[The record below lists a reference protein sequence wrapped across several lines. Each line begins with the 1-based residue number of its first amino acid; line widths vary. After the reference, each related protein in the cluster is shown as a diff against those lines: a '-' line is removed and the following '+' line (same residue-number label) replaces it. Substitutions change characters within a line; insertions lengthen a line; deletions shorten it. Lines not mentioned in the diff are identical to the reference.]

1 MLNKKTQ
8 AGSLPANNTP
18 LLKRFFLKSYSSA
31 IAAIV
36 ILTVIF
42 TISSDSFLSAYN
54 IFNLSRTSAIYGFIG
69 ASQLILMVIGDMNLG
84 IGGVGAMTTVVMGS
98 ALVDFGASPPVAIAL
113 CLITAALCGL
123 IIGLMVVKL
132 RLSPW
137 IITLAMNFVFN
148 GLAIGYTHG
157 YPYAVPTSMTWV
169 GRSKIFSWFSFLAL
183 MILIF
188 VIVLY
193 VMFQHTKFGR
203 NILAVGGNRTAAR
216 LSGIN
221 VDGTI
226 IACNILSCL
235 FASIAAIL
243 WACRTGT
250 VSPNTGADWMM
261 YSIAV
266 CAIGGIP
273 LNGGSFTALGFYCGS
288 WILTM
293 VRNGL
298 TMMNV
303 DVYYEQVFLGI
314 IILVA
319 VSVESVRQRVAE
331 KMK

>member
-1 MLNKKTQ
+1 MNKNDSQ
-8 AGSLPANNTP
+8 SLQGNRIP
-18 LLKRFFLKSYSSA
+18 LLKRFFLRSYSSA

-36 ILTVIF
+36 VLVVIF
-42 TISSDSFLSAYN
+42 AVTSDSFLSIYN
-54 IFNLSRTSAIYGFIG
+54 IFNLSRTAAIYAFIG
-69 ASQLILMVIGDMNLG
+69 AAQLILMVIGDMNLG
-84 IGGVGAMTTVVMGS
+84 IGGVGALSTVVMGS
-98 ALVDFGASPPVAIAL
+98 LMVDYGVPTLPAVIICLLV
-113 CLITAALCGL
+113 AALIGL
-123 IIGLMVVKL
+123 IIGLLIIKL
-132 RLSPW
+132 RLNPW
-137 IITLAMNFVFN
+137 IITLAMSFVMN

-157 YPYAVPTSMTWV
+157 YPYSVPPELTWI
-169 GRSKIFSWFSFLAL
+169 GRTKIFSGFSFLAL
-183 MILIF
+183 LALVFVVILFI
-188 VIVLY
+188 
-193 VMFQHTKFGR
+193 MFRHMKFGR
-203 NILAVGGNRTAAR
+203 EILAVGGNRTAAR

-221 VDGTI
+221 VDGI
-226 IACNILSCL
+226 VIACNIMSCL

-273 LNGGSFTALGFYCGS
+273 LTGGSFTALGFYCGS

-303 DVYYEQVFLGI
+303 DVYYEQVFLGL
-314 IILVA
+314 IILLA
-319 VSVESVRQRVAE
+319 VSVESIRLRVAE

>member
-1 MLNKKTQ
+1 MFKKKNELD
-8 AGSLPANNTP
+8 ALSHMPVW
-18 LLKRFFLKSYSSA
+18 KRFFMQSYSSA
-31 IAAIV
+31 ITAIIVLIV
-36 ILTVIF
+36 IFSVT
-42 TISSDSFLSAYN
+42 TTSFLTPYN
-54 IFNLSRTSAIYGFIG
+54 LFNLSRTAAIYGFIG
-69 ASQLILMVIGDMNLG
+69 GSQLILMVIGDMNLG
-84 IGGVGAMTTVVMGS
+84 IGAVGALTTVVMGTLMTDVGVPTIP
-98 ALVDFGASPPVAIAL
+98 AVLA
-113 CLITAALCGL
+113 CLITSALCGL

-137 IITLAMNFVFN
+137 IITLAMSFVFN

-157 YPYAVPTSMTWV
+157 YPYSMPEGMTWI
-169 GRSKIFSWFSFLAL
+169 GRKMIGSSFSFLAVL
-183 MILIF
+183 MLIF
-188 VIVLY
+188 VVILF
-193 VMFQHTKFGR
+193 VMFRHMRFGR

-221 VDGTI
+221 VDGVV
-226 IACNILSCL
+226 IACNVLSCL

-250 VSPNTGADWMM
+250 VSPNTGSDWMM

-273 LNGGSFTALGFYCGS
+273 LNGGSFTALGFYCGA

-303 DVYYEQVFLGI
+303 DVYYEQVFLGL
-314 IILVA
+314 IILIA
-319 VSVESVRQRVAE
+319 VSVESIRLRVAE
-331 KMK
+331 RMR

>member
-1 MLNKKTQ
+1 M
-8 AGSLPANNTP
+8 ANQKNDAVNAQKSGMSIW
-18 LLKRFFLKSYSSA
+18 KRFFLQSYSSA
-31 IAAIV
+31 IVAIV
-36 ILTVIF
+36 VLVAIF
-42 TISSDSFLSAYN
+42 AFTTDSFLTTYN
-54 IFNLSRTSAIYGFIG
+54 IFNLSRTAAIYGFIG

-84 IGGVGAMTTVVMGS
+84 IGGVGAMTTVFMGS
-98 ALVDFGASPPVAIAL
+98 LMVDFGVPMPVAVLA
-113 CLITAALCGL
+113 CLLLSALCGW
-123 IIGLMVVKL
+123 IIGAMVVKL

-137 IITLAMNFVFN
+137 IITLAMSFVFN

-157 YPYAVPTSMTWV
+157 YPYSMPESLTWI
-169 GRSKIFSWFSFLAL
+169 GRTRIFDWFSFLAL
-183 MILIF
+183 LMLVF
-188 VIVLY
+188 AVVLY
-193 VMFQHTKFGR
+193 IMFRHMKFGR
-203 NILAVGGNRTAAR
+203 NVLAVGGNRTAAR

-226 IACNILSCL
+226 IACNKLSCL
-235 FASIAAIL
+235 FASAAAIL

-250 VSPNTGADWMM
+250 ISPNTGTDWMM

-273 LNGGSFTALGFYCGS
+273 LNGGSFTALGFYCGA

-303 DVYYEQVFLGI
+303 DVYYEQVFLGL
-314 IILVA
+314 IILIA
-319 VSVESVRQRVAE
+319 VSVESVRLRVAE

>member
-1 MLNKKTQ
+1 MRKNHEIDALN
-8 AGSLPANNTP
+8 SMP
-18 LLKRFFLKSYSSA
+18 LWKRFFMQSYSSA
-31 IAAIV
+31 ISAIV
-36 ILTVIF
+36 VLIAIF
-42 TISSDSFLSAYN
+42 AITTSSFLTPYN
-54 IFNLSRTSAIYGFIG
+54 IFNLSRTAAIYGFIG
-69 ASQLILMVIGDMNLG
+69 GSQLILMVIGDMNLG
-84 IGGVGAMTTVVMGS
+84 IGGVGALTTVVMG
-98 ALVDFGASPPVAIAL
+98 ALMNNLGVPTLLSVLA
-113 CLITAALCGL
+113 CLATAALCGL

-132 RLSPW
+132 RLNPW
-137 IITLAMNFVFN
+137 IITLAMSFVFN

-157 YPYAVPTSMTWV
+157 YPYAVPDALTWI
-169 GRSKIFSWFSFLAL
+169 GRTKIGSSFSFLAIL
-183 MILIF
+183 MLVF
-188 VIVLY
+188 VVALFI
-193 VMFQHTKFGR
+193 MFRHTRFGR

-221 VDGTI
+221 VDGVV

-273 LNGGSFTALGFYCGS
+273 LIGGSFTALGFYCGA

-303 DVYYEQVFLGI
+303 DVYYEQVFLGL

-319 VSVESVRQRVAE
+319 VSIESIRLRVAE
-331 KMK
+331 KMR